1 MSLNSTQTTIGSWAV
16 SIARALDSYQLDG
29 KALACEFQID
39 LGKASSP
46 EYRVDVYDMGRFY
59 QAAREQSGDSAFAL
73 RVAEKTSPATFHAL
87 GFAALASDNLGQMI
101 AHVQRYAAVLSE
113 GAGITLEKRA
123 EQYWLTL
130 LVPPERTPGS
140 HLAVEAVMA
149 AMFYF
154 VKHYLHLKEVSLSVV
169 HLKTARPNDENK
181 FLQFFNCPVVFGS
194 DCDAFVFNE
203 EGLNKKLP
211 MANEDVADASI
222 EVVEKYLALL
232 SHSPLMTDLQKQ
244 ILVILPNDP
253 TQEEV
258 AKKMCMSV
266 RTLQRRLLQQEID
279 YRQVV
284 DQVKFSLAKTFL
296 EEEIKPIDQI
306 AHLVGFADQSSFT
319 RAFKRWSNV
328 TPGQF
333 RKSRR

>member
-1 MSLNSTQTTIGSWAV
+1 MSLNFTQTTIGSWAV

-29 KALACEFQID
+29 KALAGEFHID
-39 LGKASSP
+39 LEKAASP
-46 EYRVDVYDMGRFY
+46 EYRVDVNDMGRFY

-73 RVAEKTSPATFHAL
+73 RVAEKTSPTTFHAL
-87 GFAALASDNLGQMI
+87 GFAALASDNIGQMI
-101 AHVQRYAAVLSE
+101 DHVQRYAAVLSE

-130 LVPPERTPGS
+130 QVPQERALGS

-211 MANEDVADASI
+211 MANEEVAGASI

-266 RTLQRRLLQQEID
+266 RTLQRRLLQQKID

-319 RAFKRWSNV
+319 RAFKRWSNL
-328 TPGQF
+328 TPGQY
-333 RKSRR
+333 RKSGR